1 VKPAPL
7 IVTFFV
13 GLAIAG
19 TDPASANDSPAAGN
33 ASTNHVF
40 ELPKSAGNGEGK
52 EVSVLLDEHHLKLAT
67 VVLRGG
73 SVLPSHRARVPATI
87 LVLDGEGVIHLGN
100 EAVPVSRGTL
110 VALAANEEHD
120 VVPAP
125 GSEMILLVH
134 YLRVADGGPDHSD

>member
-1 VKPAPL
+1 MKSVPL
-7 IVTFFV
+7 IMASLV

-19 TDPASANDSPAAGN
+19 IGSANATDRPAAGDPP
-33 ASTNHVF
+33 TNHVF
-40 ELPKSAGNGEGK
+40 ELPQSAGNGEGK
-52 EVSVLLDEHHLKLAT
+52 EVSVLLDTPQLKLAT

-87 LVLDGEGVIHLGN
+87 LVLEGDGVIHLGKQ
-100 EAVPVSRGTL
+100 AVPVSRGTL

-120 VVPAP
+120 VVPRP

-134 YLRVADGGPDHSD
+134 YLRAADGPDHSN